1 MRAQNLGEG
10 EGRRGRCPAPLR
22 PSSPHLPPARP
33 QRGLPHPTQKVPF
46 VRLPARPPRP
56 HVPRPSLPL
65 HCHLLLPPCHTC
77 PPPEPLPRHGPARSR
92 LARLAASVWALP
104 SAWSTISAASPS
116 DPRLSNT
123 TPPLCSPN
131 PPYSHS
137 TLYHTLDFIHS
148 FIYTFV
154 HSFIHFL
161 HLSMFLLSLPCARH
175 CDVHFSYIFSFR
187 PFNDPES
194 SIIII

>member
-1 MRAQNLGEG
+1 MSGSPAALEPPSASRPPSAWS
-10 EGRRGRCPAPLR
+10 PAPHREGPLR
-22 PSSPHLPPARP
+22 QSGSQPGRQGPMCPDPAF
-33 QRGLPHPTQKVPF
+33 PF
-46 VRLPARPPRP
+46 IAI
-56 HVPRPSLPL
+56 S
-65 HCHLLLPPCHTC
+65 CCAPCRTC

-175 CDVHFSYIFSFR
+175 CDVHFSYIFLFR

>member
-1 MRAQNLGEG
+1 MSGS
-10 EGRRGRCPAPLR
+10 PAALEAPSASR
-22 PSSPHLPPARP
+22 P
-33 QRGLPHPTQKVPF
+33 
-46 VRLPARPPRP
+46 
-56 HVPRPSLPL
+56 
-65 HCHLLLPPCHTC
+65 
-77 PPPEPLPRHGPARSR
+77 
-92 LARLAASVWALP
+92 P
-104 SAWSTISAASPS
+104 SAWSPAPHREGPLRQSGSQPGRQGPMCPDPAFPFIAISCCPLAAPAPHPSPSPGMALRGLASLASLPLSGLCPLPGASPS

-123 TPPLCSPN
+123 TPSLCSPN

>member
-1 MRAQNLGEG
+1 MHRTWVKEKGGGAGVWLPCGPRAPI
-10 EGRRGRCPAPLR
+10 C
-22 PSSPHLPPARP
+22 LPPALSVVSRTP
-33 QRGLPHPTQKVPF
+33 QRRSPSS

-65 HCHLLLPPCHTC
+65 HCHLLLPPCRTC

-148 FIYTFV
+148 FI
-154 HSFIHFL
+154 HL
-161 HLSMFLLSLPCARH
+161 HICSLIYSLSPSL
-175 CDVHFSYIFSFR
+175 DVSL
-187 PFNDPES
+187 ELAMCQTL
-194 SIIII
+194 